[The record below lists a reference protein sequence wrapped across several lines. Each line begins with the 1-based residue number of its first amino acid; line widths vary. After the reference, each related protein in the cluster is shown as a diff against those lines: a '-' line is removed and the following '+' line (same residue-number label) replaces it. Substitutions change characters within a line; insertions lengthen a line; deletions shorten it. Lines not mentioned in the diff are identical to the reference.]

1 MRARRNVSLA
11 RDDSRRRRAR
21 MRRETTFMRF
31 RDSERRIDAIE
42 SARATDEDER
52 RPIA

>member
-21 MRRETTFMRF
+21 MRGETTFMRF
-31 RDSERRIDAIE
+31 RDSERRIDASE

-52 RPIA
+52 RSIA